1 MTNSIGVNSGGPL
14 HESQATLYG
23 IVGNAAVKLPDVAAD
38 RTQIPRVACRTVV
51 RFVALIESDQS

>member
-1 MTNSIGVNSGGPL
+1 MTNSIAVNSGGP
-14 HESQATLYG
+14 ESQVTLYG
-23 IVGNAAVKLPDVAAD
+23 IVGKAAGRIPDVAAD